1 MTKKLLYLVIG
12 LIIAAIVMV
21 LAYILNSLAMSED
34 WSSWASA
41 SDVPIRFLFVAIGAV
56 IVLAVYYSTRENAA
70 WTVGT
75 REVVYMGIGAALY
88 GVLAWL
94 FNGTVFAVPSV
105 SQVALRPGIVIPILF
120 GYIFGPVVGFFTG
133 VVGNTIGD
141 LLSGWVSPQWS
152 FGNGLIGLISGMVFL
167 FGDKKRSLNALLI
180 VSAVLAVLA
189 TVIWALNRNEVNQMA
204 APWDQPLTIVAGV
217 SALVGLAIAAAIRF
231 LWNKDID
238 VAASV
243 VWGSL
248 GIVLGI
254 GFAAIADIWV
264 NGYSLVTAVVGEFLP
279 AAGPNLVQAAILVP
293 LLLVAYK
300 AVQKQT
306 GR

>member
-1 MTKKLLYLVIG
+1 MAKKLLYLVIG
-12 LIIAAIVMV
+12 LAIAAVIMV
-21 LAYILNSLAMSED
+21 LAYILIPLSQNED
-34 WSSWASA
+34 WNSWLTA
-41 SDVPIRFLFVAIGAV
+41 SDVPIRFAVVAIGAV
-56 IVLAVYYSTRENAA
+56 IVLAVYYATRENAA

-88 GVLAWL
+88 GVLSWL

-120 GYIFGPVVGFFTG
+120 GYLFGPVVGFFTG
-133 VVGNTIGD
+133 VVGNTLGD

-152 FGNGLIGLISGMVFL
+152 FGNGLIGLVAGMVVL
-167 FGDKKRSLNALLI
+167 FGDKKRSLNTLLI
-180 VSAVLAVLA
+180 VSAVGAALA
-189 TVIWALNRNEVNQMA
+189 TIVWLMNRNEVNQMA
-204 APWDQPLTIVAGV
+204 APWDQPLTVVAGV
-217 SALVGLAIAAAIRF
+217 SALIGLAIAAAVRF

-248 GIVLGI
+248 GIILGI
-254 GFAAIADIWV
+254 GFAALSDIWV
-264 NGYSLVTAVVGEFLP
+264 NGYSLATAVVGEFLP
-279 AAGPNLVQAAILVP
+279 AAGPNLIQAAILVP

>member
-1 MTKKLLYLVIG
+1 MAKKLLPLVIG
-12 LIIAAIVMV
+12 LIAAAALLA
-21 LAYILNSLAMSED
+21 LAYILIPLSQKQGLGSMIG
-34 WSSWASA
+34 A
-41 SDVPIRFLFVAIGAV
+41 SDVPKRFLVVAIGAV
-56 IVLAVYYSTRENAA
+56 LVLGIYYLTRQNAA

-88 GVLAWL
+88 GVLSWI

-105 SQVALRPGIVIPILF
+105 SQVAVRPGIAIPVLF
-120 GYIFGPVVGFFTG
+120 GYLFGPVVGFFTG
-133 VVGNTIGD
+133 LVGNTIGD

-152 FGNGLIGLISGMVFL
+152 FGNGLIGLIAGMVFL

-180 VSAVLAVLA
+180 ASALVAAVATGIWLA
-189 TVIWALNRNEVNQMA
+189 NRGEVNQMA
-204 APWDQPLTIVAGV
+204 APWDQPLTIIAGI
-217 SALVGLAIAAAIRF
+217 SGLVGLAIVAAIRF
-231 LWNKDID
+231 LFEKEVD

-254 GFAAIADIWV
+254 GFAALSDIYV
-264 NGYSLVTAVVGEFLP
+264 NGYNLVTAVVGEFLP
-279 AAGPNLVQAAILVP
+279 AAGPNLLQAAILVP
-293 LLLVAYK
+293 LLLVAYQ

>member
-1 MTKKLLYLVIG
+1 MAKKLVPLVIG
-12 LIIAAIVMV
+12 LILAAIFMV
-21 LAYILNSLAMSED
+21 LAYILIPLSQKQDLSSLIK
-34 WSSWASA
+34 A
-41 SDVPIRFLFVAIGAV
+41 SDVPIRFLVVGIGAV
-56 IVLAVYYSTRENAA
+56 IVLVIYYFTRQNAA

-88 GVLAWL
+88 GVISWL

-105 SQVALRPGIVIPILF
+105 SQVALRPGIAIPILF
-120 GYIFGPVVGFFTG
+120 GYLFGPVVGFFTG
-133 VVGNTIGD
+133 LVGNTIGD

-152 FGNGLIGLISGMVFL
+152 LGNGLIGLIAGMVML
-167 FGDKKRSLNALLI
+167 FGDKKRSLNWLLI
-180 VSAVLAVLA
+180 VSAIGAVLA
-189 TVIWALNRNEVNQMA
+189 TLVWLLNRSEVNQMA
-204 APWDQPLTIVAGV
+204 APWDQPLTLIAGLSV
-217 SALVGLAIAAAIRF
+217 IVGLVIVAAIRF
-231 LWNKDID
+231 IWEKEID

-248 GIVLGI
+248 GIILGI
-254 GFAAIADIWV
+254 GFAAISDIWV
-264 NGYSLVTAVVGEFLP
+264 NGYSLVTAVVGEFIP

>member
-1 MTKKLLYLVIG
+1 MNKKLIPLVIG
-12 LIIAAIVMV
+12 LIIAAVLLV
-21 LAYILNSLAMSED
+21 LAYIVVALTQNQTVGEVLG
-34 WSSWASA
+34 A
-41 SDVPIRFLFVAIGAV
+41 SDVPKRFLVVAIGAV
-56 IVLAVYYSTRENAA
+56 IVLAIYSFTRQNAA

-88 GVLAWL
+88 GVLSWL

-105 SQVALRPGIVIPILF
+105 SQVALRPGIAIPVLF
-120 GYIFGPVVGFFTG
+120 GYLFGPVVGFFTG
-133 VVGNTIGD
+133 LVGNTIGD

-152 FGNGLIGLISGMVFL
+152 FGNGLIGLVAGMVFL
-167 FGDKKRSLNALLI
+167 FGDKKRSLNWLLI
-180 VSAVLAVLA
+180 ISAVVAVLA
-189 TVIWALNRNEVNQMA
+189 TAVWMLNRNEVNQVA
-204 APWDQPLTIVAGV
+204 APWDQPLTMIAGV
-217 SALVGLAIAAAIRF
+217 SAIVGLVLAAAVRF
-231 LWNKDID
+231 IWGKQID

-254 GFAAIADIWV
+254 GFAALSDIYV
-264 NGYSLVTAVVGEFLP
+264 NGYSPVTAVVGEFLP

-293 LLLVAYK
+293 LLLVAYQ

>member
-1 MTKKLLYLVIG
+1 MAKKLVPLVIG
-12 LIIAAIVMV
+12 LILAAIFMV
-21 LAYILNSLAMSED
+21 LAYILIPLSQKQDLSSLI
-34 WSSWASA
+34 SA
-41 SDVPIRFLFVAIGAV
+41 SDVPIRFLVVGIGAV
-56 IVLAVYYSTRENAA
+56 IVLVIYYFTRQNAA

-88 GVLAWL
+88 GVISWL

-105 SQVALRPGIVIPILF
+105 SQVALRPGIAIPILF
-120 GYIFGPVVGFFTG
+120 GYLFGPVVGFFTG
-133 VVGNTIGD
+133 LVGNTIGD

-152 FGNGLIGLISGMVFL
+152 LGNGLIGLIAGMVML
-167 FGDKKRSLNALLI
+167 FGDKKRSLNWLLI
-180 VSAVLAVLA
+180 ISAIGAALA
-189 TVIWALNRNEVNQMA
+189 TLVWLLNRGEVNQMA
-204 APWDQPLTIVAGV
+204 APWDQPLTLIAGLSVIIGLVIV
-217 SALVGLAIAAAIRF
+217 AAIRF
-231 LWNKDID
+231 LWEKEID

-248 GIVLGI
+248 GIILGI
-254 GFAAIADIWV
+254 GFAAISDIWV
-264 NGYSLVTAVVGEFLP
+264 NGYSLVTAVVGEFIP

>member
-1 MTKKLLYLVIG
+1 MAKKLLYLIIG
-12 LIIAAIVMV
+12 LVIAAVLMV
-21 LAYILNSLAMSED
+21 LAYIINALANSED
-34 WSSWASA
+34 WASWASV
-41 SDVPIRFLFVAIGAV
+41 SDVPIRFLVVLIGALL
-56 IVLAVYYSTRENAA
+56 VLGVYYFTRENAA

-88 GVLAWL
+88 GVLSWL
-94 FNGTVFAVPSV
+94 FNGSVFAVPSV

-120 GYIFGPVVGFFTG
+120 GYLFGPVVGFFTG
-133 VVGNTIGD
+133 VVGNTLGD

-152 FGNGLIGLISGMVFL
+152 FGNGLIGLISGMVLL

-180 VSAVLAVLA
+180 VSAVVAVLA
-189 TVIWALNRNEVNQMA
+189 TVIWLLYPDEVNQMA
-204 APWDQPLTIVAGV
+204 APWDQPLTVVAGV
-217 SALVGLAIAAAIRF
+217 SALLGLAIAAAVRF
-231 LWNKDID
+231 LWGKDID

-248 GIVLGI
+248 GILIGI
-254 GFAAIADIWV
+254 GFAAISDIWV
-264 NGYSLVTAVVGEFLP
+264 NGYTLATAVVGEFLP
-279 AAGPNLVQAAILVP
+279 AAGPNLIQAAILVP

>member
-1 MTKKLLYLVIG
+1 MAKKLVPLVIG
-12 LIIAAIVMV
+12 LILAAVFLV
-21 LAYILNSLAMSED
+21 LAYILIPLSQKQDLGSLI
-34 WSSWASA
+34 SA
-41 SDVPIRFLFVAIGAV
+41 SDVPIRFLVVGIGAV
-56 IVLAVYYSTRENAA
+56 IVLAIYYFTRQNAA

-88 GVLAWL
+88 GVLSWL

-105 SQVALRPGIVIPILF
+105 SQVALRPGIAIPILF
-120 GYIFGPVVGFFTG
+120 GYLFGPVVGFFTG
-133 VVGNTIGD
+133 LVGNTIGD

-152 FGNGLIGLISGMVFL
+152 LGNGLIGLIAGMVML
-167 FGDKKRSLNALLI
+167 FGDKKRSLNWLLI
-180 VSAVLAVLA
+180 ISAIGAALA
-189 TVIWALNRNEVNQMA
+189 TLVWLLNQSEVNQMA
-204 APWDQPLTIVAGV
+204 APWDQPLTIAAGLSV
-217 SALVGLAIAAAIRF
+217 VVGLVIVAAIRF
-231 LWNKDID
+231 IWEKEID

-248 GIVLGI
+248 GIILGI
-254 GFAAIADIWV
+254 GFAAISDIWV
-264 NGYSLVTAVVGEFLP
+264 NGYSLVTAIVGEFIP

>member
-1 MTKKLLYLVIG
+1 MAKKLLPLVIG
-12 LIIAAIVMV
+12 LIAAAALLA
-21 LAYILNSLAMSED
+21 LAYLLIPLTQKQDLLSGIT
-34 WSSWASA
+34 A
-41 SDVPIRFLFVAIGAV
+41 SDVPKRFLVVAIGAV
-56 IVLAVYYSTRENAA
+56 LVLGIYYLSRQNAA

-88 GVLAWL
+88 GVISWI

-105 SQVALRPGIVIPILF
+105 SQVAVRPGIAIPVLF
-120 GYIFGPVVGFFTG
+120 GYLFGPVVGFFTG
-133 VVGNTIGD
+133 LVGNTIGD

-152 FGNGLIGLISGMVFL
+152 FGNGLIGLIAGMVFL

-180 VSAVLAVLA
+180 ISAIGAVLA
-189 TVIWALNRNEVNQMA
+189 TIVWLLNRGEVNQMA
-204 APWDQPLTIVAGV
+204 APWDQPLTVGV
-217 SALVGLAIAAAIRF
+217 GISALVGLAIVAAIRF
-231 LWNKDID
+231 IWEKQID

-254 GFAAIADIWV
+254 GFAALSDIYV
-264 NGYSLVTAVVGEFLP
+264 NGYNVVTAVVGEFLP
-279 AAGPNLVQAAILVP
+279 AAGPNLLQAAILVP
-293 LLLVAYK
+293 LLLVAYQ

>member
-1 MTKKLLYLVIG
+1 MSKKLVYLIVGLVI
-12 LIIAAIVMV
+12 AALVIL
-21 LAYILNSLAMSED
+21 LAYILIPLSQNEAWNSWLI
-34 WSSWASA
+34 A
-41 SDVPIRFLFVAIGAV
+41 SDVPVRFLFVGIGAL
-56 IVLAVYYSTRENAA
+56 IVLAIYYFSRQNAA

-88 GVLAWL
+88 GVISWI

-105 SQVALRPGIVIPILF
+105 SQVALRPGIAIPILF
-120 GYIFGPVVGFFTG
+120 GYLFGPVVGFFTG
-133 VVGNTIGD
+133 LVGNTIGD

-152 FGNGLIGLISGMVFL
+152 FGNGLIGLVSGMVFL
-167 FGDKKRSLNALLI
+167 FGDKKRSLNWLLVASAI
-180 VSAVLAVLA
+180 VAAIA
-189 TVIWALNRNEVNQMA
+189 TVVWLLNRGEVNQMA
-204 APWDQPLTIVAGV
+204 APWDQPLTAIAGV
-217 SALVGLAIAAAIRF
+217 SAIVGLVIVAAIRF
-231 LWNKDID
+231 LWAKDID

-248 GIVLGI
+248 GIILGI

-264 NGYSLVTAVVGEFLP
+264 NGYSIATAVVGEFLP
-279 AAGPNLVQAAILVP
+279 AAGPNLIQAAILVP

>member
-1 MTKKLLYLVIG
+1 MNKKLLPLVIG
-12 LIIAAIVMV
+12 LIIAAILLV
-21 LAYILNSLAMSED
+21 LAYVITALVQNTAVGDVLG
-34 WSSWASA
+34 A
-41 SDVPIRFLFVAIGAV
+41 SDVPKRFLVVAIGAV
-56 IVLAVYYSTRENAA
+56 LVLGVYYFTRQNAA

-88 GVLAWL
+88 GVLSFI

-105 SQVALRPGIVIPILF
+105 SQVALRPGIAIPILF
-120 GYIFGPVVGFFTG
+120 GYLFGPVVGFFTG
-133 VVGNTIGD
+133 LVGNTIGD

-152 FGNGLIGLISGMVFL
+152 FGNGLIGLVAGMVMF
-167 FGDKKRSLNALLI
+167 FGDKKRSLNWLLI
-180 VSAVLAVLA
+180 VSAIGAAIA
-189 TVIWALNRNEVNQMA
+189 TVVWLLNPNETNQMA
-204 APWDQPLTIVAGV
+204 APWDQPLTVIAGV
-217 SALVGLAIAAAIRF
+217 SAIVGLGLAAAVRF
-231 LWNKDID
+231 IWAKQID

-254 GFAAIADIWV
+254 GFAALSDIYV
-264 NGYSLVTAVVGEFLP
+264 NGYNAVTAIVGEFLP
-279 AAGPNLVQAAILVP
+279 AAGPNLIQAAILVP
-293 LLLVAYK
+293 LLLVAYQ

>member
-1 MTKKLLYLVIG
+1 MAKKLLPLVIG
-12 LIIAAIVMV
+12 LLIGAVLLV
-21 LAYILNSLAMSED
+21 LAYILIPLSQKQDLGSLI
-34 WSSWASA
+34 SA

-56 IVLAVYYSTRENAA
+56 IVLAVYYFTRENAA
-70 WTVGT
+70 WTIGT

-88 GVLAWL
+88 GVISWL

-105 SQVALRPGIVIPILF
+105 SQVALRPGIAIPILF
-120 GYIFGPVVGFFTG
+120 GYLFGPVVGFFTG
-133 VVGNTIGD
+133 LVGNTIGD

-152 FGNGLIGLISGMVFL
+152 FGNGLIGLIAGMVFL
-167 FGDKKRSLNALLI
+167 FGDKKRSLNWLLI
-180 VSAVLAVLA
+180 ISAVGAVVA
-189 TVIWALNRNEVNQMA
+189 TVVWLLNRGEVNQMA
-204 APWDQPLTIVAGV
+204 APWDQPLTVIAGV
-217 SALVGLAIAAAIRF
+217 SVIIGLVIVAAIRF
-231 LWNKDID
+231 LWEKEID

-248 GIVLGI
+248 GIILGI

-264 NGYSLVTAVVGEFLP
+264 NGYSFVTAIVGEFLP
-279 AAGPNLVQAAILVP
+279 AAGPNLIQAAILVP

>member
-1 MTKKLLYLVIG
+1 MTKKLFYLIIG
-12 LIIAAIVMV
+12 LIIGALVIL
-21 LAYILNSLAMSED
+21 LAYILIPLSQNED
-34 WSSWASA
+34 WNSWLSA
-41 SDVPIRFLFVAIGAV
+41 SDVPIRFLFVGIGAV
-56 IVLAVYYSTRENAA
+56 IVLGIYYFSRQNAA

-88 GVLAWL
+88 GVISWL

-105 SQVALRPGIVIPILF
+105 SQVALRPGIAIPILF
-120 GYIFGPVVGFFTG
+120 GYLFGPVVGFFTG
-133 VVGNTIGD
+133 LVGNTIGD

-152 FGNGLIGLISGMVFL
+152 FGNGLIGLVAGMVFL
-167 FGDKKRSLNALLI
+167 FGDKKKSLNWLLI
-180 VSAVLAVLA
+180 LSAIGAAIATIVWVLNPGE
-189 TVIWALNRNEVNQMA
+189 TNQMA
-204 APWDQPLTIVAGV
+204 APWDQPLTVIAGV
-217 SALVGLAIAAAIRF
+217 SAIIGLAVVAAIRF
-231 LWNKDID
+231 LWAKDLD

-248 GIVLGI
+248 GIILGI

-264 NGYSLVTAVVGEFLP
+264 NGYSFVTAIVGEFLP
-279 AAGPNLVQAAILVP
+279 AAGPNLIQAAILVP

>member
-1 MTKKLLYLVIG
+1 MAKKLLYLVIG
-12 LIIAAIVMV
+12 LAIAAIVMV
-21 LAYILNSLAMSED
+21 LAYILIPLSQNED
-34 WSSWASA
+34 WNSWLTA
-41 SDVPIRFLFVAIGAV
+41 SDVPIRFAVVAIGAV
-56 IVLAVYYSTRENAA
+56 IVLAVYAATRDNAA

-88 GVLAWL
+88 GVLSWL

-120 GYIFGPVVGFFTG
+120 GYLFGPVVGFFTG
-133 VVGNTIGD
+133 VVGNTLGD

-152 FGNGLIGLISGMVFL
+152 FGNGLIGLVAGMVVL

-180 VSAVLAVLA
+180 VSAVGAALA
-189 TVIWALNRNEVNQMA
+189 TIVWLMNRNEVNQMA
-204 APWDQPLTIVAGV
+204 APWDQPLTVVAGV
-217 SALVGLAIAAAIRF
+217 SALIGLAIAAAVRF
-231 LWNKDID
+231 LWTKDID

-248 GIVLGI
+248 GIILGI
-254 GFAAIADIWV
+254 GFAALSDIWV
-264 NGYSLVTAVVGEFLP
+264 NGYSLATAVVGEFLP
-279 AAGPNLVQAAILVP
+279 AAGPNLIQAAILVP

>member
-12 LIIAAIVMV
+12 LILAAILMV
-21 LAYILNSLAMSED
+21 LAYILIPLSQKQDLGSLI
-34 WSSWASA
+34 SA
-41 SDVPIRFLFVAIGAV
+41 SDVPIRFLFVGIGAV
-56 IVLAVYYSTRENAA
+56 IVLGIYYFTRQNAA

-88 GVLAWL
+88 GVLSWL
-94 FNGTVFAVPSV
+94 FNGTVFAVPSI
-105 SQVALRPGIVIPILF
+105 SQVALRPGIAIPILF
-120 GYIFGPVVGFFTG
+120 GYLFGPVVGFFTG
-133 VVGNTIGD
+133 LVGNTIGD

-152 FGNGLIGLISGMVFL
+152 FGNGLIGLIAGMAFF
-167 FGDKKRSLNALLI
+167 FGDKKRSLNGLLI
-180 VSAVLAVLA
+180 VSAVGAVVA
-189 TVIWALNRNEVNQMA
+189 TVVWLLNRSEVNQMA
-204 APWDQPLTIVAGV
+204 APWDQPLTVAAGI
-217 SALVGLAIAAAIRF
+217 SALIGLAIVAAIRF
-231 LWNKDID
+231 IWSKEID

-248 GIVLGI
+248 GIILGI

-264 NGYSLVTAVVGEFLP
+264 NGYSPATAIVGEFIP
-279 AAGPNLVQAAILVP
+279 AAGPNLIQAAILVP

>member
-12 LIIAAIVMV
+12 LIIAAIIMV

-217 SALVGLAIAAAIRF
+217 SALIGLAIAAAVRF

-248 GIVLGI
+248 GIVIGI

>member
-1 MTKKLLYLVIG
+1 MAKKLLYLVIG
-12 LIIAAIVMV
+12 LAIAAIVMV
-21 LAYILNSLAMSED
+21 LAYILIPLSQNED
-34 WSSWASA
+34 WNSWLTA
-41 SDVPIRFLFVAIGAV
+41 SDVPIRFAVVAIGAV
-56 IVLAVYYSTRENAA
+56 IVLAVYTATRENAA
-70 WTVGT
+70 WMVGT

-88 GVLAWL
+88 GVLSWL

-120 GYIFGPVVGFFTG
+120 GYLFGPVVGFFTG
-133 VVGNTIGD
+133 VVGNTLGD

-152 FGNGLIGLISGMVFL
+152 FGNGLIGLVAGMVVL

-180 VSAVLAVLA
+180 VSAVGAALA
-189 TVIWALNRNEVNQMA
+189 TIVWLMNRNEVNQMA
-204 APWDQPLTIVAGV
+204 APWDQPLTVVAGV
-217 SALVGLAIAAAIRF
+217 SALIGLAIAAAVRF

-248 GIVLGI
+248 GIILGI
-254 GFAAIADIWV
+254 GFAALSDIWV
-264 NGYSLVTAVVGEFLP
+264 NGYSLATAVVGEFLP
-279 AAGPNLVQAAILVP
+279 AAGPNLIQAAILVP

>member
-1 MTKKLLYLVIG
+1 MSKKLVYLILGLVI
-12 LIIAAIVMV
+12 AALVIL
-21 LAYILNSLAMSED
+21 LAYILIPLSQKEAWNSWLG
-34 WSSWASA
+34 A
-41 SDVPIRFLFVAIGAV
+41 SDVPIRFLFVGIGAL
-56 IVLAVYYSTRENAA
+56 IVLAIYYFTRQSAA

-88 GVLAWL
+88 GVISWI

-105 SQVALRPGIVIPILF
+105 SQVALRPGIAIPILF
-120 GYIFGPVVGFFTG
+120 GYLFGPVVGFFTG
-133 VVGNTIGD
+133 LVGNTIGD

-152 FGNGLIGLISGMVFL
+152 FGNGLIGLVAGMVFL
-167 FGDKKRSLNALLI
+167 FTDKKKSLNWLLI
-180 VSAVLAVLA
+180 ASAIGAVIA
-189 TVIWALNRNEVNQMA
+189 TVVWLMNRGEVNQMA
-204 APWDQPLTIVAGV
+204 APWDQPLTVIAGV
-217 SALVGLAIAAAIRF
+217 SAIVGLAIVAAIRF
-231 LWNKDID
+231 LWAKEID

-248 GIVLGI
+248 GIILGI

-264 NGYSLVTAVVGEFLP
+264 NGYSIVTAVVGEFLP
-279 AAGPNLVQAAILVP
+279 AAGPNLIQAAILVP

>member
-1 MTKKLLYLVIG
+1 MAKKLLYLVIG
-12 LIIAAIVMV
+12 LAIAAIVMV
-21 LAYILNSLAMSED
+21 LAYILIPLSQNED
-34 WSSWASA
+34 WNSWLTA
-41 SDVPIRFLFVAIGAV
+41 SDVPIRFAVVAIGAV
-56 IVLAVYYSTRENAA
+56 IVLAVYAATRDNAA

-88 GVLAWL
+88 GVLSWL

-120 GYIFGPVVGFFTG
+120 GYLFGPVVGFFTG
-133 VVGNTIGD
+133 VVGNTLGD

-152 FGNGLIGLISGMVFL
+152 FGNGLIGLVAGMVVL

-180 VSAVLAVLA
+180 VSAVGAALA
-189 TVIWALNRNEVNQMA
+189 TIVWLMNRNEVNQMA
-204 APWDQPLTIVAGV
+204 APWDQPLTVVAGV
-217 SALVGLAIAAAIRF
+217 SVLIGLAIAAAVRF

-248 GIVLGI
+248 GIILGI
-254 GFAAIADIWV
+254 GFAALSDIWV
-264 NGYSLVTAVVGEFLP
+264 NGYSLATAVVGEFLP
-279 AAGPNLVQAAILVP
+279 AAGPNLIQAAILVP

>member
-1 MTKKLLYLVIG
+1 MNKKLLPLIIGLVI
-12 LIIAAIVMV
+12 AALLLV
-21 LAYILNSLAMSED
+21 LAYVLVALTQDQTIGEVLG
-34 WSSWASA
+34 A
-41 SDVPIRFLFVAIGAV
+41 SDIPKRFLVVALGAV
-56 IVLAVYYSTRENAA
+56 LVLGIYFFSRQNAA

-88 GVLAWL
+88 GVLSFL

-105 SQVALRPGIVIPILF
+105 SQVALRPGIAIPVLF
-120 GYIFGPVVGFFTG
+120 GYLFGPVVGFFTG
-133 VVGNTIGD
+133 LVGNTIGD

-152 FGNGLIGLISGMVFL
+152 FGNGLIGLVAGMVFL
-167 FGDKKRSLNALLI
+167 FGDKKRSLNWLLV
-180 VSAVLAVLA
+180 VSAVGAALA
-189 TVIWALNRNEVNQMA
+189 TVVWFTNPNEANQMA
-204 APWDQPLTIVAGV
+204 APWDQPLTVIAGV
-217 SALVGLAIAAAIRF
+217 SAIVGLALAAAVRF
-231 LWNKDID
+231 IWSKQID

-248 GIVLGI
+248 GIILGI
-254 GFAAIADIWV
+254 GFAALSDIYV
-264 NGYSLVTAVVGEFLP
+264 NGYSPATAIVGEFLP

-293 LLLVAYK
+293 LLLVAYQ

>member
-1 MTKKLLYLVIG
+1 MTKKLFYIIFG
-12 LIIAAIVMV
+12 LILAAIVML
-21 LAYILNSLAMSED
+21 LAYILIPLSKNEG
-34 WSSWASA
+34 WASWLGA
-41 SDVPIRFLFVAIGAV
+41 SDVPIRFLFVAIGAA
-56 IVLAVYYSTRENAA
+56 IVLGIYYFTRENAA

-88 GVLAWL
+88 GVLSWL

-120 GYIFGPVVGFFTG
+120 GYLFGPVVGFFTG

-167 FGDKKRSLNALLI
+167 FGDKKRSLNILLI
-180 VSAVLAVLA
+180 VSGAGAVLA
-189 TVIWALNRNEVNQMA
+189 TAIWLLNRNEVNQMA
-204 APWDQPLTIVAGV
+204 APWDQPLTVVAGV
-217 SALVGLAIAAAIRF
+217 SAIVGLAIVVGIRF

-264 NGYSLVTAVVGEFLP
+264 NGYSVVTAVVGEFLP
-279 AAGPNLVQAAILVP
+279 AAGPNLIQAAILVP
-293 LLLVAYK
+293 LLLIAYK